1 MAPDFPLNLTLP
13 YNSSSSIHT
22 LRDLHT
28 RFAAN
33 FSSFLA
39 PGMGYVLSSDFERK
53 LNEMRNL
60 IYKCEEKFISL
71 EPHVITL
78 ITWGM
83 LTANLVI
90 TGLLYKKY
98 QMLKTLTAT
107 LTMLKYSG
115 PTMALSLDPLSL
127 QKAPLRPKCSAMIPS
142 FLAFSPSS
150 QLCQWP

>member
-22 LRDLHT
+22 LHDLHT

-33 FSSFLA
+33 FSSFSA
-39 PGMGYVLSSDFERK
+39 PGMGYVLSSDYERK
-53 LNEMRNL
+53 LNEMKNL
-60 IYKCEEKFISL
+60 IYKREEKFISL

-98 QMLKTLTAT
+98 QMLK
-107 LTMLKYSG
+107 S
-115 PTMALSLDPLSL
+115 
-127 QKAPLRPKCSAMIPS
+127 
-142 FLAFSPSS
+142 
-150 QLCQWP
+150 

>member
-1 MAPDFPLNLTLP
+1 
-13 YNSSSSIHT
+13 
-22 LRDLHT
+22 
-28 RFAAN
+28 
-33 FSSFLA
+33 
-39 PGMGYVLSSDFERK
+39 MGYVLSRDYERK

-60 IYKCEEKFISL
+60 IYKHEEKFISS
-71 EPHVITL
+71 ESHVITL

-115 PTMALSLDPLSL
+115 PTMALSLDPL
-127 QKAPLRPKCSAMIPS
+127 
-142 FLAFSPSS
+142 FTTESPSS
-150 QLCQWP
+150 RSVLL